1 MKKKFDL
8 SHEQTKLKSW
18 GRILREILLKEP
30 VELKLPAEQ
39 NMMLV
44 MRLTTAGVVA
54 RAGLTVDRMDDVKMA
69 VEEACNCLIGGESA
83 PRQLCLRFAAEDGFL
98 KIRVCGDGACTG
110 AANADEL
117 GVARCILESLVDGV
131 EMCMHGDVIG
141 AVELRISL
149 DL

>member
-1 MKKKFDL
+1 M
-8 SHEQTKLKSW
+8 
-18 GRILREILLKEP
+18 REILLKEP

-44 MRLTTAGVVA
+44 LRLTTAGVVA

-69 VEEACNCLIGGESA
+69 VEEACNCLIGGDPT
-83 PRQLCLRFAAEDGFL
+83 PRRLCLRFAAEENFL
-98 KIRVCGDGACTG
+98 KIRICGDGECTG

-131 EMCMHGDVIG
+131 DVCMHGAVIG
-141 AVELRISL
+141 AVELRIAL
-149 DL
+149 DQ